1 MFADRLRDARK
12 AKRYSQTEVS
22 RMLGITQQAVGKWET
37 GRSTPDPQTV
47 ARLAEI
53 LDTTADALL
62 GLQQAPTAAPAVGRN
77 AFSRYTESLVPVV
90 GTVRAGY
97 GALAFEEDYGKEYA
111 SVKDPQN
118 YFYLVVKG
126 DSMEPRI
133 SDGDLALVHR
143 QSTLENG
150 DLGVLVYG
158 SDGEGTLK
166 KYIQR
171 GNSVILHPFNPA
183 YEELVIKGEE
193 LDHLYIAGQVVETKA
208 KW

>member
-1 MFADRLRDARK
+1 MFADRLREARK

-22 RMLGITQQAVGKWET
+22 RMLGVTQQAVGKWET

-62 GLQQAPTAAPAVGRN
+62 GLQQAPTVAPAVGRN

-171 GNSVILHPFNPA
+171 GNSVILHPFNPD

-193 LDHLYIAGQVVETKA
+193 LDHLYIAGKVVETKA

>member
-22 RMLGITQQAVGKWET
+22 RMLGVTQQAVGKWET

-62 GLQQAPTAAPAVGRN
+62 GLQQSPTAAPAVGRN

-193 LDHLYIAGQVVETKA
+193 LDHLYIAGKVVETKA

>member
-22 RMLGITQQAVGKWET
+22 RMLGVTQQAVGKWET

-62 GLQQAPTAAPAVGRN
+62 GLQQAPTAALAVGRN

-193 LDHLYIAGQVVETKA
+193 LDHLYIAGKVVETKA

>member
-22 RMLGITQQAVGKWET
+22 RMLGVTQQAVGKWET
-37 GRSTPDPQTV
+37 GRSTLDPKTV

-62 GLQQAPTAAPAVGRN
+62 GLQQAPTAATAVGRN

-193 LDHLYIAGQVVETKA
+193 LDHLYIAGKVVETKA

>member
-1 MFADRLRDARK
+1 MFADRLREARK

-22 RMLGITQQAVGKWET
+22 RMLGVTPQAVGKWET

-62 GLQQAPTAAPAVGRN
+62 GLQQAPATAPAVGRN

-143 QSTLENG
+143 QNTLENG

-171 GNSVILHPFNPA
+171 GNSVILHPFNPD

-193 LDHLYIAGQVVETKA
+193 LDHLYIAGKVVETKA

>member
-1 MFADRLRDARK
+1 MFADRLREARK

-22 RMLGITQQAVGKWET
+22 RMLGVTQQAVGKWET

-62 GLQQAPTAAPAVGRN
+62 GLQQAPATAPAVGRN

-133 SDGDLALVHR
+133 SDGDLALGHR
-143 QSTLENG
+143 QNTLENG

-171 GNSVILHPFNPA
+171 GNSVILHPFNPD

-193 LDHLYIAGQVVETKA
+193 LDHLYIAGKVVETKA

>member
-22 RMLGITQQAVGKWET
+22 RMLGVTQQAVGKWET

-97 GALAFEEDYGKEYA
+97 GALAFEEDYGSEYA
-111 SVKDPQN
+111 SVKDPDS
-118 YFYLVVKG
+118 YFYLVVRG

-133 SDGDLALVHR
+133 QDGDLALVHR
-143 QSTLENG
+143 QPVLDSG
-150 DLGVLVYG
+150 DLGVLIYG
-158 SDGEGTLK
+158 DGEGTLK
-166 KYIQR
+166 RYVRR
-171 GNSVILHPFNPA
+171 GNAVVLQPFNPD
-183 YEELVIKGEE
+183 YEELVLRGEE
-193 LDHLYIAGQVVETKA
+193 LEQLHVVGKVIKTVTQ
-208 KW
+208 W